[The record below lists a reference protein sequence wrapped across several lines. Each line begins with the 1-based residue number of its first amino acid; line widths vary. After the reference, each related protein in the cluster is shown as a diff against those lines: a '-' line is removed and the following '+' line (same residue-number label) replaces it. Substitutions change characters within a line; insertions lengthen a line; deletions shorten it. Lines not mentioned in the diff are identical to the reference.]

1 MASSAQLHDLLE
13 TIEQGI
19 TARNWEDY
27 REEYPDWPAPV
38 PPYSTWLA
46 LFVEQWAA
54 CVSAS
59 YAEVVTSGSDGRAV
73 VEFPE
78 MVAPVV
84 AVGQTT
90 HHLVIVESVTA
101 TSATV
106 RVLDGP
112 TGVQGVDVH
121 VTVTDTAPA
130 PEPEPE
136 PEPEP

>member
-1 MASSAQLHDLLE
+1 MATSAQLHALLE

-27 REEYPDWPAPV
+27 REEYPDWPAPDI
-38 PPYSTWLA
+38 PYSQWLA
-46 LFVEQWAA
+46 TFLTQWHA
-54 CVSAS
+54 CVPVVH
-59 YAEVVTSGSDGRAV
+59 AEVVTSGSDGRATV
-73 VEFPE
+73 TFEE
-78 MVAPVV
+78 MTAPVV

-90 HHLVIVESVTA
+90 LHLVIVESVTA

-112 TGVQGVDVH
+112 AGVPSVGVH
-121 VTVTDTAPA
+121 VTVTDATPT

-136 PEPEP
+136 PEPE